1 MYTLCNVI
9 TVTVSAD
16 IPLLRHYS
24 SAYKFYGAVPGAQLV
39 VRMISTVYNYDYIQD
54 LHLGVD
60 GTLDVKVTTSG
71 YIQATTFRSFYPQHY
86 AFPISSNVSGGQ
98 LLSQQTHPLIGQ

>member
-1 MYTLCNVI
+1 M
-9 TVTVSAD
+9 
-16 IPLLRHYS
+16 PLLRHYS

-71 YIQATTFRSFYPQHY
+71 YIQATTFRTFYPQHY
-86 AFPISSNVSGGQ
+86 AFPISNNVSGKRCCSHKPFSMTNILNIYQ
-98 LLSQQTHPLIGQ
+98 